1 MKPQLTLK
9 KALGLSRTFES
20 SIQDA
25 KNPTTYNE
33 AENDEGWVDWVQL
46 MQLLNN
52 RSNAISVEGRINIQF
67 STINGTGYGG
77 ITLNY

>member
-9 KALGLSRTFES
+9 KALGLSQTFES

-46 MQLLNN
+46 MQLYNN

-77 ITLNY
+77 TTLNY